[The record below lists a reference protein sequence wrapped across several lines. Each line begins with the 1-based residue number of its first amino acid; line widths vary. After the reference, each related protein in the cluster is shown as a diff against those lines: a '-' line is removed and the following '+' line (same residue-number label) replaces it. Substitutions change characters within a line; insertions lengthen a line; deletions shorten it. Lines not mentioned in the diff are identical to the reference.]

1 MMNQTL
7 LQAVGL
13 SRSFGEFQA
22 VRATEFSIQAGEI
35 IILTGPNG
43 AGKTT
48 LLQCLAGLL
57 RPTSGNILVDGYDL
71 YRDEVAAKERL
82 AFVPDVPRFYPEL
95 TAWEHLYFI
104 SLAYRV
110 TQGWETRAQTLMQEF
125 NLWDTRDHFPHNLSR
140 GMRLKL
146 GLILALLRP
155 FQVLLLDEPTSALD
169 EESVSLVNAKLID
182 LRDSGC
188 AILISSHDISMVE
201 ALRGKRW
208 RMEQGQLETA

>member
-95 TAWEHLYFI
+95 TAWEHLHFI

-125 NLWDTRDHFPHNLSR
+125 NLWDTRDFYPHNLSR

-201 ALRGKRW
+201 AIKGRRW
-208 RMEQGQLETA
+208 RMEQGKLEMS